1 MKLAKNKALL
11 VESQACLTPTPG
23 SSHCA
28 LWRKKHEQVNKT
40 TLGGE
45 VSTAPGYEKTV
56 WPGLLS

>member
-28 LWRKKHEQVNKT
+28 LLPPMEKKARAGEQNY
-40 TLGGE
+40 
-45 VSTAPGYEKTV
+45 SRR
-56 WPGLLS
+56 